1 MKKLFTLALLFSL
14 TTMFVNAQDKTTVTA
29 NSSEISDNL
38 DLRAIATIFGESSDL
53 EDFEKRINDPKAQ
66 ISNLDL
72 NGDNYVDY
80 LRVIESIEGNAHI
93 IIVQSV
99 IDKDLYQ
106 DVASIEIQKDKSNNK
121 VQVQVVGDVY
131 MYGENYIYEPIYV
144 HTPVIYT
151 TFWVNNYRPYYSN
164 YYWGYYPSYYTYW
177 SPFPIFRYRNHIN
190 IYIGGYGHSYNYVN
204 YRNCHVAYNA
214 YYGRRAHAYETRYP
228 NRSFSH
234 RNATVTNRYE
244 LDRSRDVRTVNT
256 RERGNK
262 QARIESSTRSNNATR
277 ENASSRDE
285 SPRSTNSTRATTSTR
300 DESPRNAESNPRTN
314 SSTRDNSVT
323 IDSPRTNTSTRN
335 ESTRNTGTST
345 RTNTSTRDESP
356 RNNSSS
362 PRVNS
367 STRNENTRTTTS
379 SPRSS
384 TSTRSE
390 SPRNTTSSPRSAS
403 SPKMNTSPRSS
414 SSTPRVSA
422 PSRSS
427 APSVGSSRGSS
438 SSNGSSSRGGRG

>member
-14 TTMFVNAQDKTTVTA
+14 TTIFVSAQDKTTVTA

-106 DVASIEIQKDKSNNK
+106 DVASIEVQKDRANNR

-131 MYGENYIYEPIYV
+131 MYGQNYIYEPVYV
-144 HTPVIYT
+144 HTPVIYN
-151 TFWVNNYRPYYSN
+151 TFWVNNYRPYCSSW
-164 YYWGYYPSYYTYW
+164 YWGYYPSYYTYW

-190 IYIGGYGHSYNYVN
+190 VYIGGYGHSYNYVN
-204 YRNCHVAYNA
+204 YRNCSVAYNA
-214 YYGRRAHAYETRYP
+214 YYGRRANAYEVRYP

-234 RNATVTNRYE
+234 RNITVSNRYE
-244 LDRSRDVRTVNT
+244 LDRNRDTRTVNT
-256 RERGNK
+256 RERGNT
-262 QARIESSTRSNNATR
+262 QPRIESSPRSTRDNTSTKD
-277 ENASSRDE
+277 EN
-285 SPRSTNSTRATTSTR
+285 PRSTNSPRVNSSTR
-300 DESPRNAESNPRTN
+300 DESPREANSSPRSN
-314 SSTRDNSVT
+314 SSTRDENPRYVDATPRTNGSTKDNSVT
-323 IDSPRTNTSTRN
+323 IDSPRSSTSPKV
-335 ESTRNTGTST
+335 
-345 RTNTSTRDESP
+345 ESP
-356 RNNSSS
+356 RNTNSS
-362 PRVNS
+362 PR
-367 STRNENTRTTTS
+367 STTSPRTESPRTSTS

-384 TSTRSE
+384 
-390 SPRNTTSSPRSAS
+390 S
-403 SPKMNTSPRSS
+403 SPKMSSSPRSS
-414 SSTPRVSA
+414 SSSPRVSNPTRSSSSPRVSA

-427 APSVGSSRGSS
+427 SPSTGSSRGSS
-438 SSNGSSSRGGRG
+438 SRSSSSRGGRG

>member
-1 MKKLFTLALLFSL
+1 MKKLFTLALLLSL

-80 LRVIESIEGNAHI
+80 LRVIESIEGNDHI

-106 DVASIEIQKDKSNNK
+106 DVATIEVQRDKNNK

-131 MYGENYIYEPIYV
+131 MYGENYIYEPVYV

-151 TFWVNNYRPYYSN
+151 TFWVTNYRPYYSSW
-164 YYWGYYPSYYTYW
+164 YWGYYPSYYSYW
-177 SPFPIFRYRNHIN
+177 RPFPVFRYRNHIN
-190 IYIGGYGHSYNYVN
+190 VYIGGYGHVYNYVN
-204 YRNCHVAYNA
+204 YRNCRVSYNA
-214 YYGRRAHAYETRYP
+214 YYGRRANAYEVRYP

-234 RNATVTNRYE
+234 RNASVTNRYE
-244 LDRSRDVRTVNT
+244 LDRTRSTRTVNA
-256 RERGNK
+256 RERGNT
-262 QARIESSTRSNNATR
+262 QPRIASSNRSDNSTRNNNSTRSEVSTR
-277 ENASSRDE
+277 EGN
-285 SPRSTNSTRATTSTR
+285 TRATTSTK
-300 DESPRNAESNPRTN
+300 
-314 SSTRDNSVT
+314 ST
-323 IDSPRTNTSTRN
+323 
-335 ESTRNTGTST
+335 
-345 RTNTSTRDESP
+345 
-356 RNNSSS
+356 
-362 PRVNS
+362 
-367 STRNENTRTTTS
+367 
-379 SPRSS
+379 

-390 SPRNTTSSPRSAS
+390 SPRATTSTRDNSASVETPRSTTATRNESTRANSSTRNTTSTRAERSNTSSSPRVSTSTRSS
-403 SPKMNTSPRSS
+403 SPKAISSNRGS
-414 SSTPRVSA
+414 SSTRTSA

-427 APSVGSSRGSS
+427 SPSRASAPSRSSSPSMGSSRGSS
-438 SSNGSSSRGGRG
+438 SNGGSSTGSSSRGGSSRGGRG

>member
-72 NGDNYVDY
+72 NDDNYVDY
-80 LRVIESIEGNAHI
+80 LRVIESIEGNDHI
-93 IIVQSV
+93 IVIQSV

-106 DVASIEIQKDKSNNK
+106 DVASIEVQRDKNNK

-131 MYGENYIYEPIYV
+131 MYGDNYIYEPVYV

-151 TFWVNNYRPYYSN
+151 TFWVNNYRPYYSSW
-164 YYWGYYPSYYTYW
+164 YWNYYPSYYSYW
-177 SPFPIFRYRNHIN
+177 NPFPIFRYRNHIN

-204 YRNCHVAYNA
+204 YRNCRVSYNA
-214 YYGRRAHAYETRYP
+214 YYGRRAHGYETRYP

-234 RNATVTNRYE
+234 RNASVSNRHE
-244 LDRSRDVRTVNT
+244 LDRTRDVRTVNT
-256 RERGNK
+256 RERGNT
-262 QARIESSTRSNNATR
+262 QPRIESSPRGSRNNAST
-277 ENASSRDE
+277 RDE
-285 SPRSTNSTRATTSTR
+285 SPRNTNSPRATTSTR
-300 DESPRNAESNPRTN
+300 DENPRNTSSSPRVN
-314 SSTRDNSVT
+314 SSTK
-323 IDSPRTNTSTRN
+323 N
-335 ESTRNTGTST
+335 ENP

-356 RNNSSS
+356 RNTSSS

-367 STRNENTRTTTS
+367 STRNENPRTTTS
-379 SPRSS
+379 SPRSN
-384 TSTRSE
+384 TSTRNE
-390 SPRNTTSSPRSAS
+390 SPRNTSSSPRATSSSRTKS
-403 SPKMNTSPRSS
+403 SPRVNTSSRSNSGS
-414 SSTPRVSA
+414 SPRVSS

-427 APSVGSSRGSS
+427 SPSVGSSRGSS
-438 SSNGSSSRGGRG
+438 SKGSSSRGGSSRGGRE